1 MKKFI
6 SYAAM
11 AVALCAC
18 SNNDVTTPEIID
30 PQSATLSISTSVSN
44 SIALTR
50 TTGTVLGG
58 NGTTTGPVMGAVLAT
73 GSQIGVCVYNSTNN
87 NETYVPYTGTA
98 QSENILWTASEST
111 DPVKQ
116 IWVDSE
122 NNRFGFG
129 STPGHVFAY
138 FPYNSELTADK
149 GFDYK
154 AIPVTPGY
162 TDYLYGKSEE
172 SNVIIAHDSKNSAAT
187 IKLNH
192 ALAMVTFTF
201 ANTGYTGPSE
211 LQSIT
216 LNNLPNS
223 GTLDITT
230 GVTTIQEPALPN
242 SLQIKKYT
250 GAGYIEPS
258 HADWATT
265 FANNKGT
272 EQSPALGS
280 LSANN
285 GIIATAGMFHAMVL
299 PQAANSVND
308 HNATIV
314 IDGVSHNISLAVQN
328 SDKNWTKGKNYTYN
342 LKLNG
347 KNQLTVSSVTVNQ
360 WTEGGSSD
368 IEI

>member
-30 PQSATLSISTSVSN
+30 PQSATLSISTSISN

-50 TTGTVLGG
+50 TIGTEENLSDAAG
-58 NGTTTGPVMGAVLAT
+58 TGPVMGTGLAS
-73 GSQIGVCVYNSTNN
+73 GSQIGVFVFNANGFSKYPGITEQADMNLMWTNTGDKWSYK
-87 NETYVPYTGTA
+87 ETDQQFA
-98 QSENILWTASEST
+98 
-111 DPVKQ
+111 
-116 IWVDSE
+116 
-122 NNRFGFG
+122 FG
-129 STPGHVFAY
+129 SAKANVYAY
-138 FPYNSELTADK
+138 FPYIGNESSLSTENANSHK
-149 GFDYK
+149 
-154 AIPVTPGY
+154 IPVAPGY
-162 TDYLYGKSEE
+162 TDYLHGKSED
-172 SNVIIAHDSKNSAAT
+172 SNGIIAHDSKNSAAT

-201 ANTGYTGPSE
+201 EKTGYTGPAV

-216 LNNLPNS
+216 LNQLPKS

-230 GVTTIQEPALPN
+230 GIITNVTDREDISIQKFDDN
-242 SLQIKKYT
+242 SYST
-250 GAGYIEPS
+250 GAWTEAFDDEKIE
-258 HADWATT
+258 
-265 FANNKGT
+265 GT
-272 EQSPALGS
+272 IVSGD
-280 LSANN
+280 N
-285 GIIATAGMFHAMVL
+285 ATAGMFHAMVL
-299 PQAANSVND
+299 PELEASVVK

-342 LKLNG
+342 LKLSGN
-347 KNQLTVSSVTVNQ
+347 NQLTVSSVTVNQ

>member
-50 TTGTVLGG
+50 TTGTEENLSDAAG
-58 NGTTTGPVMGAVLAT
+58 TGPVMGTGLAS
-73 GSQIGVCVYNSTNN
+73 GSQIGVFVFNAGTTNN
-87 NETYVPYTGTA
+87 YQGTA
-98 QSENILWTASEST
+98 ANNNHKNLLWTNTSDAWNFNGNYYLGNSEA
-111 DPVKQ
+111 D
-116 IWVDSE
+116 I
-122 NNRFGFG
+122 
-129 STPGHVFAY
+129 HAY
-138 FPYNSELTADK
+138 FPHSEANA
-149 GFDYK
+149 GHN
-154 AIPVTPGY
+154 IPVTPGY
-162 TDYLYGKSEE
+162 TDFLYGKSTNTVNLETKGA
-172 SNVIIAHDSKNSAAT
+172 NIV
-187 IKLNH
+187 LNH

-201 ANTGYTGPSE
+201 ENTGYTGPAV

-216 LNNLPNS
+216 LNQLPNS

-250 GAGYIEPS
+250 GASYIEAGHIDAKPENS
-258 HADWATT
+258 WATSFNT
-265 FANNKGT
+265 NKITGT
-272 EQSPALGS
+272 TVSGD
-280 LSANN
+280 NVK
-285 GIIATAGMFHAMVL
+285 AGMFHAMVL
-299 PQAANSVND
+299 PEPKASVD
-308 HNATIV
+308 YHNATIV
-314 IDGVSHNISLAVQN
+314 IDGVSHEISLAVK
-328 SDKNWTKGKNYTYN
+328 SSETNWIKGKNYTYN

-360 WTEGGSSD
+360 WAEGGSSD